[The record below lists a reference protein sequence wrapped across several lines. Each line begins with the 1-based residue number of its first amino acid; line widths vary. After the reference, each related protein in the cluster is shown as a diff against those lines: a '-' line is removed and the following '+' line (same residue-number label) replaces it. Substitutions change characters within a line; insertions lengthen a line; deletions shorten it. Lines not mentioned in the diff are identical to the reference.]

1 MTLLNLCNLLNN
13 INNQGGEAAEA
24 DDEDLISGRQFPA
37 ALDGFSLE
45 AMLTV
50 YQLQKV
56 CHSRAFQHW
65 EVNQTVTNLL
75 NSQVL
80 FAEIFKNP
88 FPGDSP

>member
-1 MTLLNLCNLLNN
+1 MTLLNVCNLINN

-24 DDEDLISGRQFPA
+24 DEEDLVPGRQLPA
-37 ALDGFSLE
+37 ALDGFSVE

-65 EVNQTVTNLL
+65 EVNQTSTNVL

-80 FAEIFKNP
+80 FVEMF
-88 FPGDSP
+88 